1 MLGPLCNV
9 VTRNRKLRSS
19 ELSGPPPLPALP
31 VVSARPPSAAPDF
44 DEAAENCYRTY
55 GFTNPGHPPCGA
67 GEDPYHMVRPTTYAE
82 FSDQFNRV
90 WTRAIAEPGEGA
102 GGSGLKGA
110 VGGLLALFGAVS
122 DCVANVVEW
131 EDYYHRELRKFQ

>member
-1 MLGPLCNV
+1 M
-9 VTRNRKLRSS
+9 
-19 ELSGPPPLPALP
+19 P